1 MTASVLEVRARVSR
15 RRSLVVSA
23 VLAAL
28 LLLAM
33 LSLSIGDYP
42 IAPADVWTTLWGGGD
57 RVQSYVIFQVRAPR
71 LVHYVVRESTA
82 GVNADA
88 DHVVA
93 TDWLKPVEPGSSM

>member
-33 LSLSIGDYP
+33 LSL
-42 IAPADVWTTLWGGGD
+42 
-57 RVQSYVIFQVRAPR
+57 
-71 LVHYVVRESTA
+71 
-82 GVNADA
+82 
-88 DHVVA
+88 
-93 TDWLKPVEPGSSM
+93 